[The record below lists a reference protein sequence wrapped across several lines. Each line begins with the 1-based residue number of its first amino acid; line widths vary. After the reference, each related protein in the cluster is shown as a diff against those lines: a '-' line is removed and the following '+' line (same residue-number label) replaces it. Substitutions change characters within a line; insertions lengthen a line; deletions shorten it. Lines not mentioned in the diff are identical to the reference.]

1 MNIYLFC
8 IPIQFFESD
17 VSESRE
23 SANGIDEESDLT
35 VKSTFFNMF
44 VKALRTRAIFLF
56 QTKRFLDLR

>member
-8 IPIQFFESD
+8 IPIQFLESD

-35 VKSTFFNMF
+35 VTSTFFNMF
-44 VKALRTRAIFLF
+44 VKA
-56 QTKRFLDLR
+56 